1 MNDNLITVHTM
12 EDQEDVA
19 HDFQKYDLTSM
30 PVVDNENR
38 LVGIITVDDI
48 VDIMQE
54 ETTEDIEKMAAM
66 VPSDKPYIKKWPV

>member
-1 MNDNLITVHTM
+1 MEEIMNDNLITVHTM

-38 LVGIITVDDI
+38 LVSCFNHDSCCSLSNFD
-48 VDIMQE
+48 
-54 ETTEDIEKMAAM
+54 
-66 VPSDKPYIKKWPV
+66 SYCNHC

>member
-1 MNDNLITVHTM
+1 MI
-12 EDQEDVA
+12 
-19 HDFQKYDLTSM
+19 FKKYDLTSM

-66 VPSDKPYIKKWPV
+66 VPSDKPYIKNGPV

>member
-1 MNDNLITVHTM
+1 
-12 EDQEDVA
+12 
-19 HDFQKYDLTSM
+19 M

-54 ETTEDIEKMAAM
+54 ETTQDIEKMAATGT
-66 VPSDKPYIKKWPV
+66 VR